1 MGSEKYPHLMLWPE
15 KKCDK
20 SVDLGEFG
28 EVPLSFG
35 KAFELRF
42 SAPSGARF
50 PPKLPNPMALWK
62 IC

>member
-1 MGSEKYPHLMLWPE
+1 M
-15 KKCDK
+15 
-20 SVDLGEFG
+20 DLGEFG